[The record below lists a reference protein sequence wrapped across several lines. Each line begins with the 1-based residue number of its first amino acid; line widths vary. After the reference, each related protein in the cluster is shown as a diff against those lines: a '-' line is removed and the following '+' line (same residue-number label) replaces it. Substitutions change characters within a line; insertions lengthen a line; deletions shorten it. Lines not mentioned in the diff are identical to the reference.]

1 MYEGNGYLISGS
13 RDKTVKLWSQ
23 EGAHYREGVTLKDHS
38 NYISAVFYLATEDWI
53 CSASNDATVQ
63 IYRAGELKPFAKLEG
78 HASTVSCIAAGLDAR
93 SLITGSWDKTAR
105 IWRVALDS
113 NEVSHQ
119 ELTGHEAAVW
129 SVTTLSGE
137 KFVTGSAD
145 KTIFVWNREGQRV
158 RVLKG
163 HTDCVR
169 SIVGL
174 PNGHLVSAGNDA
186 VIKVWNDLGE
196 CVKNLYGHDNYI
208 YTMSLVSPTV
218 IVTGSEDST
227 LRLWDLQSGEQL
239 GDALSVP
246 AQSVWSVCAL
256 KNGDIVS
263 GSSDAVVRVFT
274 KDAAAMVDEETQR
287 IYDANVATFRAEKTK
302 DLGGIKVNDLPGPE
316 SLLVEGTDGQ
326 TRIVREKD
334 GRIMCYKWEAGQ
346 WNLVGDVTGASGGDQ
361 QSSGKTLFEGQE
373 YDYVFSVDIEDG
385 KPAIKLPYNNGE
397 DPYMAAQRFIHKH
410 DLPQAYLDQVANFII
425 QNSSNAPVQQT
436 ASSQAFYDPFTG
448 GSRYVP
454 GSDNGRDLPSGVNLD
469 PFTGGSS
476 YSSNKTASTAARFFP
491 TNEYRTFEA
500 KDLLKILQKL
510 R

>member
-1 MYEGNGYLISGS
+1 MVNAASTTSMDSYKLRCELVGHSLDVRSVSSGAHGSLISGS
-13 RDKTVKLWSQ
+13 RDKTVKLWTQ
-23 EGAHYREGVTLKDHS
+23 EGLNYRESVTLKDHS
-38 NYISAVFYLATEDWI
+38 NYVSAVCYLPADDWI

-63 IYRAGELKPFAKLEG
+63 IYRAGELKPFIRLEG
-78 HASTVSCIAAGLDAR
+78 HASTVSCLSAGLEPH

-105 IWRVALDS
+105 IWRITPLDNS
-113 NEVSHQ
+113 ISHT

-137 KFVTGSAD
+137 KYVTGSAD
-145 KTIFVWNREGQRV
+145 KSIFVWNREGQRV

-169 SIVGL
+169 SVIGL
-174 PNGHLVSAGNDA
+174 SDGSLVSAGNDA
-186 VIKVWNDLGE
+186 VIKLWNAMGE

-208 YTMSLVSPTV
+208 YTMSLVAPQV

-227 LRLWDLQSGEQL
+227 LRLWDLAKGEQL
-239 GDALSVP
+239 GEALAVP

-256 KNGDIVS
+256 ENGDIVA

-274 KDAAAMVDEETQR
+274 RDAALAVDEETQR
-287 IYDANVATFRAEKTK
+287 VFEANVATFRAEKSK
-302 DLGGIKVNDLPGPE
+302 DLGGVKVNDLPGPE
-316 SLLVEGTDGQ
+316 SLLVEGTEGQ

-361 QSSGKTLFEGQE
+361 QSSGKTLFEGRE

-385 KPAIKLPYNNGE
+385 KPAIKLPYNKGE

-410 DLPQAYLDQVANFII
+410 DLPQAYLDQVAGFII
-425 QNSSNAPVQQT
+425 QNAGSAPVQQT
-436 ASSQAFYDPFTG
+436 A
-448 GSRYVP
+448 
-454 GSDNGRDLPSGVNLD
+454 
-469 PFTGGSS
+469 
-476 YSSNKTASTAARFFP
+476 AR
-491 TNEYRTFEA
+491 
-500 KDLLKILQKL
+500 
-510 R
+510 

>member
-1 MYEGNGYLISGS
+1 MISGS
-13 RDKTVKLWSQ
+13 RDKTVKLWAQ
-23 EGAHYREGVTLKDHS
+23 EGFHFREDVTLKDHS
-38 NYISAVFYLATEDWI
+38 NYVSFVYYLPSEDWI

-78 HASTVSCIAAGLDAR
+78 HSSTVSCVVGGLEAR

-105 IWRVALDS
+105 IWRISPVENAI
-113 NEVSHQ
+113 SHQ

-129 SVTTLSGE
+129 SVATLVGE
-137 KFVTGSAD
+137 KYVTGSAD
-145 KTIFVWNREGQRV
+145 KTIFMWNKEGQRV

-169 SIVGL
+169 CVIGL
-174 PNGHLVSAGNDA
+174 PNGFLVSTGNDA
-186 VIKVWNDLGE
+186 VIKLWNDLGE

-208 YTMSLVSPTV
+208 YTMSLVSPSV

-227 LRLWDLQSGEQL
+227 LRLWDLEKGEQL
-239 GDALSVP
+239 GEPLSVP
-246 AQSVWSVCAL
+246 AQSVWSVAAL
-256 KNGDIVS
+256 KNGDLLA

-274 KDAAAMVDEETQR
+274 KDPAFMADEDTLK
-287 IYDANVATFRAEKTK
+287 IYEANVNTFKAEKTK

-361 QSSGKTLFEGQE
+361 QSSGKTLFEGKE

-397 DPYMAAQRFIHKH
+397 DPYMAAQKFIHKH
-410 DLPQAYLDQVANFII
+410 DLPQAYLEQVAGFIM
-425 QNSSNAPVQQT
+425 QNSNSVPVTQT
-436 ASSQAFYDPFTG
+436 
-448 GSRYVP
+448 
-454 GSDNGRDLPSGVNLD
+454 
-469 PFTGGSS
+469 
-476 YSSNKTASTAARFFP
+476 TAR
-491 TNEYRTFEA
+491 
-500 KDLLKILQKL
+500 
-510 R
+510 